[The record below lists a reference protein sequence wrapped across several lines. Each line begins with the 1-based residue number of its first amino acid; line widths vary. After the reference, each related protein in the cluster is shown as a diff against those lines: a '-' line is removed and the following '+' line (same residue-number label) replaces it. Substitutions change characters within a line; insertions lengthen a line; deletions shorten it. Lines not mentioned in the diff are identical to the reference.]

1 MTRRQLMHLQRAGGI
16 FFIIAT
22 IIILKVAST
31 GTDVIS
37 QDAFLKGLS
46 LSSPISIALQVP
58 LYPQGVMYY
67 VKTIL
72 FL

>member
-16 FFIIAT
+16 FFIITT

-37 QDAFLKGLS
+37 QDATAIFFTAPLGLWWTFTKK
-46 LSSPISIALQVP
+46 LVIP
-58 LYPQGVMYY
+58 Y
-67 VKTIL
+67 
-72 FL
+72 